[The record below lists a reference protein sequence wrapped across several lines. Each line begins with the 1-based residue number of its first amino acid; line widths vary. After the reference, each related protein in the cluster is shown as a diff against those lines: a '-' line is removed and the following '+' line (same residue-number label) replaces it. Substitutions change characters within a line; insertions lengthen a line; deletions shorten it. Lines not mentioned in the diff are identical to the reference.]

1 MKAVLE
7 NNFFRA
13 MQSAD
18 SSWTG
23 RSFKDLAGWVGSS
36 MPMCAYG
43 SPEICIAWMQL
54 SDEERYDI
62 MVEMRLRPNEF
73 DILRGDAVA

>member
-1 MKAVLE
+1 
-7 NNFFRA
+7 

-18 SSWTG
+18 SSWSG
-23 RSFKDLAGWVGSS
+23 RSFKELAGWVSS
-36 MPMCAYG
+36 TMPMCAYG
-43 SPEICIAWMQL
+43 SPEKCNAWMRL
-54 SDEERYDI
+54 SDEERFDI